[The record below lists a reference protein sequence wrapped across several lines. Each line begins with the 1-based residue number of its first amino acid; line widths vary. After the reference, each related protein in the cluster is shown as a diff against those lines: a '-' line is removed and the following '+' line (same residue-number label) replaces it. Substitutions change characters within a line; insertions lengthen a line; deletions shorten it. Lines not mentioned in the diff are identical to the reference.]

1 MIPSL
6 TVFAALLAL
15 WPAIARTDTLPVPG
29 TESNAGS
36 TTDGWLITRGL
47 IGHGMVGEQSDRS
60 VMTPPPGVEVD
71 EVQQTED
78 RTGEIVMRAQ
88 WWNELIGDDT
98 VHIEVTTLS
107 SDQFEVAF
115 WLLPNHRQGC
125 TMYQWTLYDHGRAL
139 QSMFW
144 RNDAMVLRM
153 AGAPELPHDLYP
165 DAVPWMAFLRVLD
178 SPREGARGALHQQIT
193 PYSYV
198 GQEVSAKDTELITV
212 PAGSFSA
219 LKVIAQ
225 VDVAT
230 ILPNWPRFVLHV
242 IKPFVP
248 KVTLYFESTPPYR
261 LLKQQGSTF
270 VGGPEVTTELVRFY
284 IAGVQRGIPAPP
296 AVQIPAAPAAGALG
310 ASSNSK

>member
-198 GQEVSAKDTELITV
+198 GQDVSATGVEQITV
-212 PAGSFSA
+212 RSGDGRYHACGRAEPDNRLGPHCERGNTHAREPDRGDQKKSGDRDLAHEESCFSSRRHARTCIHRPRSFS
-219 LKVIAQ
+219 
-225 VDVAT
+225 
-230 ILPNWPRFVLHV
+230 R
-242 IKPFVP
+242 
-248 KVTLYFESTPPYR
+248 
-261 LLKQQGSTF
+261 
-270 VGGPEVTTELVRFY
+270 
-284 IAGVQRGIPAPP
+284 PAP
-296 AVQIPAAPAAGALG
+296 ASVSACRYRYAASRARTV
-310 ASSNSK
+310 SVS